1 MEGEI
6 HNFIKVWILANVS
19 LCYCFYIASRIPK
32 GITRF
37 ISLLPIFY
45 QFIILP
51 LNLHSVILCGL
62 TTFFL
67 VWLGNFKLL
76 LFSVDLG
83 PLSPPPPT
91 LFQFISIGCLPIQ
104 IKQNPPQESPQ
115 NTNPPQQTTQNPTR
129 SENAVV
135 QTVTNVPK
143 NSLTLAI
150 KALLFDLVIRSF
162 EYKQHLHPYV
172 ISALYYC
179 LMYLA
184 LEIVLALGATPAR
197 AFFRFELEPQFNK
210 PHLSTSLQDFWS
222 RRWNIM
228 VTKILRPS
236 MYYPVRR
243 ICTPILGPRSAR
255 NLAVMST
262 FTVSGLMHEVIYYY
276 LTRVPPTWEVT
287 WFFVLHGMS
296 MVIEVEVKKAAVNR
310 WRLHRLV
317 SGPSTLVFLVV
328 TANWLFFPQ
337 QLRNGIYIK
346 AANEHAIVQDFV
358 KSHLPLHII
367 GRKGS

>member
-1 MEGEI
+1 MEDEI
-6 HNFIKVWILANVS
+6 YNFIKVWILTNIS
-19 LCYCFYIASRIPK
+19 MCYCFYIATRIPK

-37 ISLLPIFY
+37 ISLIPIFY
-45 QFIILP
+45 LFIILP
-51 LNLHSVILCGL
+51 LNLHSSHLCGI

-83 PLSPPPPT
+83 PLSPTPPT
-91 LFQFISIGCLPIQ
+91 LFQFISVACLPIK
-104 IKQNPPQESPQ
+104 IKQNPPQKYPP
-115 NTNPPQQTTQNPTR
+115 NTNPPHQTQNPTK
-129 SENAVV
+129 SENPVV
-135 QTVTNVPK
+135 QTVTYVPK
-143 NSLTLAI
+143 KSLMLAI
-150 KALLFDLVIRSF
+150 KALLFALVFRSF
-162 EYKQHLHPYV
+162 AYKQHLHPYV
-172 ISALYYC
+172 ILALHC
-179 LMYLA
+179 CHMFLA

-197 AFFRFELEPQFNK
+197 AFFGFELEPQFNK
-210 PHLSTSLQDFWS
+210 PYLSTSLQDFWS

-228 VTKILRPS
+228 VTMILRPVI
-236 MYYPVRR
+236 YYPVRR
-243 ICTPILGPRSAR
+243 ISTPILGPRCAR

-296 MVIEVEVKKAAVNR
+296 MAIEVEVKKAVNDR
-310 WRLHRLV
+310 WRLHHLV
-317 SGPSTLVFLVV
+317 SGPSTLVFLAV

-337 QLRNGIYIK
+337 LLRNDVYVK
-346 AANEHAIVQDFV
+346 AASEYAIMLHFV

-367 GRKGS
+367 GGKAS